1 MEGEENAM
9 ANPDSDNAP
18 PLTPT
23 PPIVITLFATTA
35 VNLVIFPQSAL
46 MPNLKLWNQR
56 NESPSPIHP
65 PQMKKPA
72 MNMYAQLV

>member
-46 MPNLKLWNQR
+46 MPNLKL
-56 NESPSPIHP
+56 
-65 PQMKKPA
+65 
-72 MNMYAQLV
+72 